1 MPTQKRFTEEEARER
16 KNARQ
21 REYARKTG
29 YASNAKYNAD
39 KTKMI
44 GIRFVLSTE
53 QDLLDYLETKEN
65 KSGYVK
71 NLIRADMS
79 KAASNNKEK

>member
-1 MPTQKRFTEEEARER
+1 MPAQKRFTAEEARER

-29 YASNAKYNAD
+29 YASNSQYNAE

-44 GIRFVLSTE
+44 GIRFVISTE
-53 QDLLDYLETKEN
+53 QDLLDYLETKDN
-65 KSGYVK
+65 KSGYIK
-71 NLIRADMS
+71 DLIRADMS
-79 KAASNNKEK
+79 KKV